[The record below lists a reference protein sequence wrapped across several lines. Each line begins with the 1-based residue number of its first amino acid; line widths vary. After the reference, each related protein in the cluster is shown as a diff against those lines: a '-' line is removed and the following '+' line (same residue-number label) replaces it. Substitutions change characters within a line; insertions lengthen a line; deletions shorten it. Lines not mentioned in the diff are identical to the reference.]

1 MLFPYFCAAANR
13 EHHLNCSLFL
23 PNPLYNS
30 MIEQSHKQLFT
41 ILKSNNYAMILVN
54 PCSCREVN
62 NVVISKMLDYWS
74 FLSNSGAEARIFLF
88 PSIIGIMEDR
98 RVSIKPVIRLN
109 LSIDD
114 HGCFTDIIFKELQE
128 FLCTLVDALES
139 RALKKGQLNTHNTV

>member
-1 MLFPYFCAAANR
+1 MNGETFQSRVIKNQDSVLFRWELLLSSLNKLSLQTISKALIRSRRLLLFPYFCAAANR

-41 ILKSNNYAMILVN
+41 IMKSNNYAMILVN

-98 RVSIKPVIRLN
+98 RVSIKPVI
-109 LSIDD
+109 
-114 HGCFTDIIFKELQE
+114 
-128 FLCTLVDALES
+128 
-139 RALKKGQLNTHNTV
+139 